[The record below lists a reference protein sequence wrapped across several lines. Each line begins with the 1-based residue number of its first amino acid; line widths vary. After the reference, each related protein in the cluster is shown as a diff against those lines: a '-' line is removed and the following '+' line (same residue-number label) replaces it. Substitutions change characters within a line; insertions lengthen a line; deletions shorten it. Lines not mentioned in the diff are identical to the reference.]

1 MLAKHLQFRYKNL
14 TILFISVISA
24 IILSRFQP
32 FHDFLLHLGG
42 LGYLGAFLGG
52 ILFVW
57 IFTMPTG
64 LLILL
69 TLNETMPSF
78 ELAVIAAIGA
88 LIGDLTIFKFV
99 KDDLL
104 TEVEDIYN
112 HFGGSHLTHIL
123 HSKYFHWTLPVVGA
137 LIIAS
142 PLPDEVGVSL
152 MGISK
157 MKTYKFI
164 LVSLILNFAGIYLV
178 LLAEEAICGF
188 CNNIF

>member
-1 MLAKHLQFRYKNL
+1 MLAKHLHFRYKNL
-14 TILFISVISA
+14 AVLFISIILA
-24 IILSRFQP
+24 IVLSRFQP
-32 FHDFLLHLGG
+32 LYEFLSHLGSFG
-42 LGYLGAFLGG
+42 LLGAFLGG
-52 ILFVW
+52 MLFVW

-78 ELAVIAAIGA
+78 ELSLIAAIGA
-88 LIGDLTIFKFV
+88 LVGDLTIFKFV
-99 KDDLL
+99 KDNLL
-104 TEVEDIYN
+104 KEVEDIYN
-112 HFGGSHLTHIL
+112 HFGGNHLTHIL

-137 LIIAS
+137 LVIAS

-157 MKTYKFI
+157 MKTYKFMTI
-164 LVSLILNFAGIYLV
+164 SFILNFAGIYLV
-178 LLAEEAICGF
+178 LLAEDAICGF